1 MPSATVRF
9 VDGMQFVATSGSGHA
24 VVMDTTEDVGGHDTG
39 PRPTELVL
47 IALGGCTG
55 MDVVS
60 ILRKMQVHFTR
71 FEMEIQGERAPE
83 HPKHFTNIQIVYK
96 VWGDVPEEKLK
107 RAIELSL
114 EKYCSVS
121 NSLKPKAQVSY
132 QYQIN
137 PNSPSPPNPSPLGGR
152 GERKGEGE
160 I

>member
-39 PRPTELVL
+39 PRPMEMVL

-60 ILRKMQVHFTR
+60 ILRKMQVPFTR

-83 HPKHFTNIQIVYK
+83 HPKHFTKITVLYK

-107 RAIELSL
+107 RAIDLSL

-121 NSLKPKAQVSY
+121 NSLKPKAEVSY
-132 QYQIN
+132 EYRIN
-137 PNSPSPPNPSPLGGR
+137 P
-152 GERKGEGE
+152 
-160 I
+160 

>member
-39 PRPTELVL
+39 PRPMEMVL

-71 FEMEIQGERAPE
+71 FEMDIQGERAPE
-83 HPKHFTNIQIVYK
+83 HPKYFTTIKVIYK
-96 VWGDVPEEKLK
+96 IWGDVPEEKLK
-107 RAIELSL
+107 KAIDLSL

-121 NSLKPKAQVSY
+121 NSLKPKAEVSY
-132 QYQIN
+132 EYRIN
-137 PNSPSPPNPSPLGGR
+137 PSA
-152 GERKGEGE
+152 
-160 I
+160 

>member
-1 MPSATVRF
+1 MPRATVRF
-9 VDGMQFVATSGSGHA
+9 VDGMQFVATSESGHA

-47 IALGGCTG
+47 MALGGCTG

-60 ILRKMQVHFTR
+60 ILRKMQVAFTR
-71 FEMEIQGERAPE
+71 FEMEIHGDRAPE

-96 VWGDVPEEKLK
+96 VWGNVPEEKLK
-107 RAIELSL
+107 KAIDLSL

-137 PNSPSPPNPSPLGGR
+137 PTSP
-152 GERKGEGE
+152 
-160 I
+160 

>member
-24 VVMDTTEDVGGHDTG
+24 VVMDSTEDVGGHDTG
-39 PRPTELVL
+39 PRPMEMVL

-60 ILRKMQVHFTR
+60 ILRKMQVPFTR

-83 HPKHFTNIQIVYK
+83 HPKHFTHIQIVYK
-96 VWGDVPEEKLK
+96 IWGDVPEEKLK

-121 NSLKPKAQVSY
+121 NSLKPKAQVLY

-137 PNSPSPPNPSPLGGR
+137 PTV
-152 GERKGEGE
+152 
-160 I
+160 

>member
-39 PRPTELVL
+39 PRPMEMVL

-71 FEMEIQGERAPE
+71 FEMEIHGERAQE
-83 HPKHFTNIQIVYK
+83 HPKHFTTIQIVYK

-121 NSLKPKAQVSY
+121 NSLKPKVQVSY

-137 PNSPSPPNPSPLGGR
+137 PNSPSSPS
-152 GERKGEGE
+152 EGEGSKK
-160 I
+160 

>member
-39 PRPTELVL
+39 PRPMEMVL

-71 FEMEIQGERAPE
+71 FEMDIQGERAPE
-83 HPKHFTNIQIVYK
+83 HPKYFTTIKVIYK
-96 VWGDVPEEKLK
+96 IWGDVPEEKLK
-107 RAIELSL
+107 KAIDLSL

-121 NSLKPKAQVSY
+121 NSLKPKAEVSY
-132 QYQIN
+132 EYQIN
-137 PNSPSPPNPSPLGGR
+137 PSA
-152 GERKGEGE
+152 
-160 I
+160 